1 MSITDRYIKFNS
13 QFEKVEKVVAV
24 AIISSIVIIVF
35 AGTVARYFFNNPLFG
50 ADRLAT
56 YLMVWLGFLG
66 FQIATSKL
74 RHIEVEFVKA
84 KVSHAVKCKMNMA
97 LGIIGA
103 LFLGVFSYFGFVYVN
118 QSMELNDLDLVLSI
132 PLWTIIIII
141 PITFLISGIRMFF
154 ITFLWLDVLQGKRK
168 EEDFV
173 QKQLM

>member
-1 MSITDRYIKFNS
+1 MSITEGYIKINR
-13 QFEKVEKVVAV
+13 QFEKLEKLFAV
-24 AIISSIVIIVF
+24 TIISAIVVIVF
-35 AGTVARYFFNNPLFG
+35 VGTVARYFFNSPLFG

-56 YLMVWLGFLG
+56 YLMVWLGFIG

-84 KVSHAVKCKMNMA
+84 RVSQSVKCKMNMA
-97 LGIIGA
+97 LGVIGS
-103 LFLGVFSYFGFVYVN
+103 LFLFVFSYFGFMYVN
-118 QSMELNDLDLVLSI
+118 QSMELNDLDLVLSL
-132 PLWTIIIII
+132 PLWSVIIII

-173 QKQLM
+173 QKQLI